1 MLHKI
6 RNRNFLR
13 ILFFKLFTET
23 KYLNILKY
31 NKGLQTKLNLSL
43 ENYKKYNQIKI
54 EVIPIVNLKEKDEEN
69 IFINT
74 VENESLY
81 HIYFNESN
89 EEIERKYIKNNEKI
103 SKIIILID
111 IEVESLRDLFHGCE
125 SIKEIKFISFN
136 RKNIIDMGYM
146 FAKCSNLIN
155 LDISKIK
162 TDNVTHMEYM
172 FNECSKLEN
181 LNLSNF
187 KTDKVEYMN
196 DMFSFCSNLSELN
209 LSNFKID
216 CVKNMNSMFSACY
229 NLKELNIS
237 SFKTEQVEDMSQMLY
252 ECHSLQ
258 DLDISNLNINEYVN
272 VKIKSDKSPLL
283 ISQKNINAIFYGC
296 SEDLELK
303 IRKQKPDVNEK
314 VFNKEAIFDTK
325 ETPHFVF

>member
-13 ILFFKLFTET
+13 ILFFKLVIEA

-54 EVIPIVNLKEKDEEN
+54 EVIPIENLKEKDEEN

-111 IEVESLRDLFHGCE
+111 IEVESLRDLFYGCE

-196 DMFSFCSNLSELN
+196 DMFSFCTNLSELN

-237 SFKTEQVEDMSQMLY
+237 SFKTEQVEDMSQMFY